1 MDFFFLK
8 NLFFE
13 LQNINSL
20 EDLTFHLVNI
30 YFIFLIIF
38 FFFFN
43 KKLLINLLIFLLKNI
58 KMVFIFIYIYF
69 SGNSYCSSRAKRNS
83 SISLSKIKKKK
94 LRYRL
99 KKKSFFLKT
108 LLDLKKLKKVFIR
121 DIILK
126 KKLKNF
132 KLPDFFYRTW
142 WDLLITGKKT
152 FSTMFLLNKE
162 FSIFKKNIRNKE
174 KILYKLYREYN
185 IYYRKKIEDN
195 FYRYFTNLNQLKFS
209 LNRESNKKLN
219 NFKKNL
225 FLYKKLHNKNI
236 LLNQINTSIKLR
248 FKNVKSIAKEKPR
261 KKLAFIWLRNYIFKN
276 QKFLYKSMNKKPV
289 KEIQWISP
297 NDPIMRN
304 NMISYIKFHSRRFY
318 LIFLYWS
325 HPFLH
330 PLASFYYS
338 YKYPLWA
345 VILCIIFLYIYNNQF
360 RDFIK
365 KHDTKKIQFSRRK
378 YNFEDMLILGHLT
391 FIFLVYLW
399 YFTINE
405 TLSIQML
412 YLTALMFFSAKIY
425 FYYRFQK
432 NPPKYK

>member
-1 MDFFFLK
+1 
-8 NLFFE
+8 
-13 LQNINSL
+13 
-20 EDLTFHLVNI
+20 
-30 YFIFLIIF
+30 
-38 FFFFN
+38 
-43 KKLLINLLIFLLKNI
+43 
-58 KMVFIFIYIYF
+58 MVFIFIYIYF
-69 SGNSYCSSRAKRNS
+69 SGNSYCSPRVQRNS
-83 SISLSKIKKKK
+83 SISLFKIKKKK

-121 DIILK
+121 DTILK
-126 KKLKNF
+126 KKLKNS
-132 KLPDFFYRTW
+132 KIPDSFYVSW

-152 FSTMFLLNKE
+152 FSTIFLLNKE
-162 FSIFKKNIRNKE
+162 FSILKKNIRNKE

-185 IYYRKKIEDN
+185 IHYRKKIEDS
-195 FYRYFTNLNQLKFS
+195 FYKYFTNLNQLKLP
-209 LNRESNKKLN
+209 LNKESNKKLN

-248 FKNVKSIAKEKPR
+248 FKNVKSIAKEKLR
-261 KKLAFIWLRNYIFKN
+261 KNFAFIWLRNYIFKN
-276 QKFLYKSMNKKPV
+276 QKILYKAINKKRV
-289 KEIQWISP
+289 KESLWISP
-297 NDPIMRN
+297 NDPIMRK
-304 NMISYIKFHSRRFY
+304 NMISFIKFYSRRLYFMFLCRFY
-318 LIFLYWS
+318 
-325 HPFLH
+325 PFLH

-360 RDFIK
+360 RDFINK
-365 KHDTKKIQFSRRK
+365 YDTKKIKFSRRK
-378 YNFEDMLILGHLT
+378 YSFDDMLILGHLT

-412 YLTALMFFSAKIY
+412 YLTALMFFSAKIF